1 MEIQVQI
8 AQDYTSAFITI
19 VAEEGDTDFTF
30 DVSDLENSL
39 AEVGVIVGIK
49 KEVLADIVKKGIVN
63 QKTSVS
69 EYIEPKAG
77 DDARV
82 EIVKKPKKKDEIKPP
97 QKEGGDID
105 YVSPRDG
112 FLTYVR
118 EGDTLAVK
126 YPPTRGEPG
135 KNVLGRAIPGKF
147 GKQITLDL
155 FKGINTRIEGDK
167 LIAECDGIVSLYTLQ
182 VNVETNYTIS
192 DHVGRSTGSIDLP
205 KDLDVTLIINGDI
218 QRGFSVTCNRL
229 HVTGAIEAAAIDCS
243 VLKVKNGIVGIG
255 DEIISADEITTGY
268 INGERKVFARIL
280 NVIREISSGAHVS
293 AEVVKAY
300 AIQGSS
306 VYAKEAIWCNY
317 LNGKNTVYVGVN
329 YKAKMD
335 YDELSHKI
343 AEINEPLDELRTS
356 SYASAKKM
364 KQLKELSKLNPKHP
378 LIQKELPKIQAIKQK
393 LEKFEILNKN
403 LIEQRDKCESDIY
416 SEGDPFLLVRS
427 GFAKDTSSTGA
438 SVEPDTIIHLKEH
451 STKVYE
457 TGRGGLYTMSKYGI
471 SFTMRYNIKELKDK
485 YEKLTYIAQEVAAQ
499 IRGENGDS

>member
-1 MEIQVQI
+1 MKIHVQI
-8 AQDYTSAFITI
+8 AQDYISAFITI
-19 VAEEGDTDFTF
+19 FAEEGDTDFTY
-30 DVSDLENSL
+30 DVSDLEKSL
-39 AEVGVIVGIK
+39 AEVGVIVGIN
-49 KEVLADIVKKGIVN
+49 KEVLTDIIKKKTVN
-63 QKTSVS
+63 QKTLVA
-69 EYIEPKAG
+69 EYVEPKAG

-82 EIVKKPKKKDEIKPP
+82 EIKKKPKKKDEIKPP
-97 QKEGGDID
+97 QKDDGEID
-105 YVSPRDG
+105 YIAPRDG
-112 FLTYVR
+112 FITYVPKG
-118 EGDTLAVK
+118 ETLAVK

-147 GKQITLDL
+147 GKEISLDL
-155 FKGINTRIEGDK
+155 FNGINTKIEGDK
-167 LIAECDGIVSLYTLQ
+167 LIAECDGIVSLHTIQ
-182 VNVETNYTIS
+182 VNVENKFTIS

-205 KDLDVTLIINGDI
+205 KDLDVTLIVNGDI
-218 QRGFSVTCNRL
+218 QRGFNVTCNRL
-229 HVTGAIEAAAIDCS
+229 NVTGAIEAATIDCN

-268 INGERKVFARIL
+268 INGERKVFAKIL
-280 NVIREISSGAHVS
+280 SVIREISSGAHVS

-300 AIQGSS
+300 TIQGST
-306 VYAKEAIWCNY
+306 VYAKEAIWCDY
-317 LNGKNTVYVGVN
+317 LNGKNTVYVGIN

-335 YDELSHKI
+335 YDELSRKI

-403 LIEQRDKCESDIY
+403 LVEQRDKCESDIY

-427 GFAKDTSSTGA
+427 GFAKDTSTGA

-451 STKVYE
+451 SAKVYE

-499 IRGENGDS
+499 TRGESGDS